1 MVINGPNLNLLGARE
16 PEIYGSETLD
26 MIESKL
32 SSKADN
38 LRLDIDFRQS
48 NFEGDIIT
56 WAAEANLNMSA
67 IIINAAALTH
77 TSIAIFDALSAVN
90 IPVVEVH
97 LSNIFKR
104 EEFRHHSYISPA
116 SMGVICGFG
125 GRGYIMALEAL
136 SEALKNDKK

>member
-38 LRLDIDFRQS
+38 LGLDIDFRQS

>member
-16 PEIYGSETLD
+16 PEVYGSETLD
-26 MIESKL
+26 MIENKL
-32 SSKADN
+32 SSKASD
-38 LRLDIDFRQS
+38 LGLDIDFRQS

-56 WAAEANLNMSA
+56 WAAEANLNMAA

-97 LSNIFKR
+97 LSNVFKR
-104 EEFRHHSYISPA
+104 EKFRHHSYISPA

-125 GRGYIMALEAL
+125 GQGYIMALEAL
-136 SEALKNDKK
+136 SEILKKNKK